1 MPPSLEPIVKFF
13 TCSISLLAVL
23 VIHTK
28 VLAQNR
34 FVPNYDESA
43 IPAYELPSALITNQ
57 GAAVTDASIWK
68 ESRRPE
74 ILELFA
80 AEVYGRGPEA
90 CEIQHQTISKKSNAI
105 GGKAIRREVDVKML
119 TGSRSTTMRLLIYTP
134 KSAASVPVFIGLN
147 FQGNHTVDAADDIS
161 ITKNWVRNRGD
172 VKNNRATEATRGTAA
187 GRWPIETIIDRGYGL
202 VTIYYGDIDPDF
214 ADGFQNGIHP
224 QFEKEMSSVPQGERW
239 GSIAA
244 WAYALSRAVDY
255 FEQDETI
262 DAERV
267 AVIGHSRLGKT
278 SLWAGATDPR
288 FKLVIS
294 NNSGCGGAALSRRA
308 VGETVARINTSFPH
322 WFCDNYLK
330 YNQNENACPVDQH
343 MLIGLI
349 APRAVYVASAT
360 GDKWADP
367 RGEFL
372 SCIHADPIYR
382 LLGNSGMGSSGPPA
396 EFPTAQAP
404 INSGR
409 VGYHLRTGKHDV
421 TDYDWA
427 QYLDFA
433 DRHVK

>member
-1 MPPSLEPIVKFF
+1 MKSFICPIGLFIVF
-13 TCSISLLAVL
+13 TV
-23 VIHTK
+23 HTH
-28 VLAQNR
+28 VSAQNR

-43 IPAYELPSALITNQ
+43 IPAYELPSALITNE
-57 GAAVTDASIWK
+57 GANVSDSLAWK
-68 ESRRPE
+68 NSRRPE
-74 ILELFA
+74 VLEMFE
-80 AEVYGRGPEA
+80 AEVYGRSPAA
-90 CEIQHQTISKKSNAI
+90 CEIQYKTVSEKRDAI
-105 GGKAIRREVDVKML
+105 NGKATRREVDVTML

-134 KSAASVPVFIGLN
+134 KSSSNVPVFIGLN
-147 FQGNHTVDAADDIS
+147 FQGNHTIDAADDIS

-172 VKNNRATEATRGTAA
+172 VKNNQATESTRGTAA
-187 GRWPIETIIDRGYGL
+187 GGRWPIETIIDRGYGL

-214 ADGFQNGIHP
+214 SDGFKNGIHP
-224 QFEKEMSSVPQGERW
+224 QFEQQMTSVPEGERW

-244 WAYALSRAVDY
+244 WAYGLSRAVDY
-255 FEQDETI
+255 LEQDDAI
-262 DAERV
+262 DATRV

-308 VGETVARINTSFPH
+308 VGETVERINTSFPH
-322 WFCDNYLK
+322 WFCDNHLK
-330 YNQNENACPVDQH
+330 YNKNENTCPVDQH
-343 MLIGLI
+343 MLLGLI

-360 GDKWADP
+360 GDRWADP

-372 SCIHADPIYR
+372 SCVHADPIFR
-382 LLGNSGMGSSGPPA
+382 LLGTSGMGGSTPPTK
-396 EFPTAQAP
+396 FPSPESP
-404 INSGR
+404 INSGQ

>member
-1 MPPSLEPIVKFF
+1 MKFF
-13 TCSISLLAVL
+13 TYSISLLVVL
-23 VIHTK
+23 VIHTG

-57 GAAVTDASIWK
+57 GANVTDATMWE

-74 ILELFA
+74 ILELFE

-90 CEIQHQTISKKSNAI
+90 CKIQYQTISEKRNAI
-105 GGKAIRREVDVKML
+105 HGKAIRREVDVKML

-134 KSAASVPVFIGLN
+134 KSTASVPVFVGLN

-244 WAYALSRAVDY
+244 WAYGLSRAVDY

-262 DAERV
+262 DAQRV

-330 YNQNENACPVDQH
+330 YNRNENACPVDQH

-372 SCIHADPIYR
+372 SCVHADPIYR
-382 LLGNSGMGSSGPPA
+382 LLGNSGMGSNRPPA
-396 EFPTAQAP
+396 KFPIAQAP
-404 INSGR
+404 INSGQ

>member
-1 MPPSLEPIVKFF
+1 MKSL
-13 TCSISLLAVL
+13 TYTISLLIAVL
-23 VIHTK
+23 IQTNAA
-28 VLAQNR
+28 AQNR

-43 IPAYELPSALITNQ
+43 IPAYELPSALMTSE
-57 GAAVTDASIWK
+57 GSPVTSRARWE

-74 ILELFA
+74 VLDFFE
-80 AEVYGRGPEA
+80 AEVYGRSPNP
-90 CEIQHQTISKKSNAI
+90 CEIQHKVFSEKRDAI
-105 GGKAIRREVDVKML
+105 NGKAIRREVDVTML
-119 TGSRSTTMRLLIYTP
+119 TGSRGTTMRLLIYTP
-134 KSAASVPVFIGLN
+134 KSSSNVPVFIGLN
-147 FQGNHTVDAADDIS
+147 FQGNHTVDAANDIS
-161 ITKNWVRNRGD
+161 ITKNWVRNRGE
-172 VKNNRATEATRGTAA
+172 VKNNQATESTRGTAA
-187 GRWPIETIIDRGYGL
+187 GGRWPIETIIDRGYGL

-214 ADGFQNGIHP
+214 ADGFKNGIHP
-224 QFEKEMSSVPQGERW
+224 QFEQQMKSIPQGERW

-244 WAYALSRAVDY
+244 WAYGLSRAVDY
-255 FEQDETI
+255 FERDDAI
-262 DAERV
+262 DATRV

-308 VGETVARINTSFPH
+308 IGETVERINTSFPH
-322 WFCDNYLK
+322 WFCENYRK
-330 YNQNENACPVDQH
+330 YNKNENSCPVDQH

-360 GDKWADP
+360 GDRWADP

-372 SCIHADPIYR
+372 SCVHADPIFR
-382 LLGNSGMGSSGPPA
+382 LLGTSGMGGNKPPA
-396 EFPTAQAP
+396 EFPNAESP
-404 INSGR
+404 VNSGQ

-421 TDYDWA
+421 TAYDWA

>member
-1 MPPSLEPIVKFF
+1 MKSVTNPIG
-13 TCSISLLAVL
+13 LLIAL
-23 VIHTK
+23 LIHANAT
-28 VLAQNR
+28 AQNR

-43 IPAYELPSALITNQ
+43 IPAYELPSALITNE
-57 GAAVTDASIWK
+57 GAAVTTGAMWE

-74 ILELFA
+74 VLEFFES
-80 AEVYGRGPEA
+80 EVYGRSPAG
-90 CEIQHQTISKKSNAI
+90 CEIQHQIVSETRDAI
-105 GGKAIRREVDVKML
+105 NGKAIRREVDVTMF
-119 TGSRSTTMRLLIYTP
+119 TGSRGTTMRLLIYTP
-134 KSAASVPVFIGLN
+134 RSSSNVPVFIGLN
-147 FQGNHTVDAADDIS
+147 FQGNHTIDTANDIS
-161 ITKNWVRNRGD
+161 ITKNWIRNRGEI
-172 VKNNRATEATRGTAA
+172 KNNQATESTRGTAA
-187 GRWPIETIIDRGYGL
+187 GARWPIETIIDRGYGL

-214 ADGFQNGIHP
+214 EDGFQNGIHP
-224 QFEKEMSSVPQGERW
+224 QFDQQMASVPQRERW

-244 WAYALSRAVDY
+244 WAYGLSRAVDY
-255 FEQDETI
+255 LEQDDAI
-262 DAERV
+262 DATRV

-308 VGETVARINTSFPH
+308 VGETVERINTSFPH
-322 WFCDNYLK
+322 WFCDNHLK
-330 YNQNENACPVDQH
+330 YNKNENACPVDQH
-343 MLIGLI
+343 MLLGLI

-360 GDKWADP
+360 GDRWADP

-372 SCIHADPIYR
+372 SCVHADPIYR
-382 LLGNSGMGSSGPPA
+382 LLGTSGMGGSTPPV
-396 EFPTAQAP
+396 EFPTAESP
-404 INSGR
+404 VNSGR